1 MAKLKV
7 LLLLLGCLYGH
18 GILAQEGQ
26 YHSKWYF
33 KISTGFSA
41 PLNRY
46 TPAGR
51 SDFLL
56 SYSDASQYLQVVSAT
71 FWLTRKWG
79 LEFSHTAHTSRLI
92 RRQYDAFKS
101 SLEKEYGEQFFITPS
116 SSLEYETGLLGGSF
130 ERIGLGAV
138 YRIETPKFLLLP
150 KIVYGGAMIQANWG
164 EAILKEKD
172 SNSLLT
178 LNYRI
183 TSDPYATHP
192 MISTG
197 ITGLYRLSKKFLLG
211 LDVQYTRL
219 KLDVAY
225 EEELR
230 NVFTEAVIMRPLVY
244 KDALHSLTF
253 GLGLIY
259 EVRYFS
265 RR

>member
-1 MAKLKV
+1 MTKLK
-7 LLLLLGCLYGH
+7 LLFLWMFFFCSGCAF
-18 GILAQEGQ
+18 AQYGQ

-33 KISTGFSA
+33 KVSTGFSA

-56 SYSDASQYLQVVSAT
+56 SYSDASQYLQLVSAT
-71 FWLTRKWG
+71 FWVTKKWG

-92 RRQYDAFKS
+92 RQKYGAFKS
-101 SLEKEYGEQFFITPS
+101 SLEEDYGAQFFITPS

-130 ERIGLGAV
+130 ERIGLGVV

-150 KIVYGGAMIQANWG
+150 KIAYGGTTIETNWG
-164 EAILKEKD
+164 EALLKEKN

-183 TSDPYATHP
+183 TSDPYDIQTTLN
-192 MISTG
+192 TG
-197 ITGLYRLSKKFLLG
+197 LSGLYRLSKKFLLS
-211 LDVQYTRL
+211 LDVQYTNI
-219 KLDVAY
+219 KLNLEY
-225 EEELR
+225 EEQLR
-230 NVFTEAVIMRPLVY
+230 NVFTEEVVTRSLIY
-244 KDALHSLTF
+244 KDSLHALTF
-253 GLGLIY
+253 GLGLVY